1 MNILCGNTIQIS
13 VDNCINNSY
22 LASNSDRTVSL
33 LLKHLNDTLSQRQTR
48 LGIRIKIGANILLT
62 ASLPAISPMTKTTT
76 DKILKLPLLWIKAEN
91 SKLEAAT
98 IHKRISAVARTA
110 PEDLTVS
117 VLKA

>member
-1 MNILCGNTIQIS
+1 MFLNILNILPINRDRVLKRIEAIRITGANKRS
-13 VDNCINNSY
+13 VARLKAKNN
-22 LASNSDRTVSL
+22 
-33 LLKHLNDTLSQRQTR
+33 
-48 LGIRIKIGANILLT
+48 RIKIGANILLT
-62 ASLPAISPMTKTTT
+62 ASLPAISPMTKITT

-98 IHKRISAVARTA
+98 IHKRISDVARTA